1 MRVKFFFME
10 RSAEESGLIQML
22 DIDSILNLKKL
33 AIQEKMEVKTKI
45 NSLSGAFESG
55 SRPQDSVDEENQAI

>member
-1 MRVKFFFME
+1 ME

-22 DIDSILNLKKL
+22 DIDSILNFKKP
-33 AIQEKMEVKTKI
+33 AIQEKTEVKAKS

-55 SRPQDSVDEENQAI
+55 SGPQDSVDEENQAM